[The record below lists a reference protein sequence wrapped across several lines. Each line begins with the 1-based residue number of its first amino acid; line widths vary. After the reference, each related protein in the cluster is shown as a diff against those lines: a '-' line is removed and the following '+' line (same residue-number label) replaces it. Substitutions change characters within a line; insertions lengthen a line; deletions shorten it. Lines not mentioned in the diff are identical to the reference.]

1 MKISI
6 REEPER
12 RETEVVIL
20 CPQADG
26 HIHRL
31 CQALEAADAK
41 LTCRQG
47 HETFSLVLWQLLY
60 AESVEGKTFLYTEDQ
75 VLQTKDPLYV
85 LAEALKG
92 RSFFRASKS
101 ILINLNRVQA
111 LRPEMGGR
119 LLATMDNGEQLL
131 VSRRYARAIKDALE
145 VF

>member
-1 MKISI
+1 MKIHI
-6 REEPER
+6 QERPEQREIQV
-12 RETEVVIL
+12 TIL

-26 HIHRL
+26 HVRRL

-41 LTCRQG
+41 LVCRQG
-47 HETFSLVLWQLLY
+47 QQVFSLDTRQLLY
-60 AESVEGKTFLYTEDQ
+60 AESLEGKTFLYTEDQ
-75 VLQTKDPLYV
+75 VFQTKDPLYA
-85 LAEALKG
+85 LEEALER

-101 ILINLNRVQA
+101 VLINLTRVQA

-119 LLATMDNGEQLL
+119 LLATMDNQEKLL